1 MIRSS
6 IPLCIV
12 VFPPSLALGALI
24 ESLFWNLCG
33 AVIATGITF
42 GIFASLNAYNRA
54 ELSILG
60 RSIIQLALLSSAAFW
75 AGWIRAE
82 FPTFK
87 AITTIS
93 MIMFVQALVA
103 PIQGT
108 TLPWQSI
115 LAILVPVT
123 ASAAVSLCV
132 NIFVF
137 PLTANDILR
146 YIPPPSLLFAGS

>member
-1 MIRSS
+1 M
-6 IPLCIV
+6 V
-12 VFPPSLALGALI
+12 
-24 ESLFWNLCG
+24 
-33 AVIATGITF
+33 ATGVNF
-42 GIFASLNAYNRA
+42 AIFAALNAYNRA

-60 RSIIQLALLSSAAFW
+60 RSIIQLTLLCSAAFW

-103 PIQGT
+103 PIEST
-108 TLPWQSI
+108 TLPWQTI
-115 LAILVPVT
+115 LAILVPVA
-123 ASAAVSLCV
+123 ASGAISLSINMV
-132 NIFVF
+132 VF

-146 YIPPPSLLFAGS
+146 